1 MAKDHFFRKHGSVEM
16 YKASKCPPRP
26 PLFRLSLSIRPS
38 LHIYLKTLHKL
49 CNWNK
54 VEHDMANFPG
64 IPFLKKKENQMMTVK
79 KRNLSCAKANW
90 AGLGNT

>member
-16 YKASKCPPRP
+16 YKASKCPPSP

-64 IPFLKKKENQMMTVK
+64 IPFLKKKRIK
-79 KRNLSCAKANW
+79 
-90 AGLGNT
+90 